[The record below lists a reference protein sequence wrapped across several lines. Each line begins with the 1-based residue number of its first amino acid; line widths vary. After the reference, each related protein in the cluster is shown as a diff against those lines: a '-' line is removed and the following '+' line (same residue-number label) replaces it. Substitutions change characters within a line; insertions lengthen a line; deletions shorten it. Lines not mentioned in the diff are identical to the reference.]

1 MVEALAM
8 CLCPKNCVSF
18 EKTLFVKGVAQ
29 FGGEDKTRICFVK
42 TCKMLF
48 CHNKFGL
55 IDVKKSI

>member
-29 FGGEDKTRICFVK
+29 FGGEDKQEYVLSKLVKCYFV
-42 TCKMLF
+42 TTSLD
-48 CHNKFGL
+48 L
-55 IDVKKSI
+55 